1 MSNGKT
7 GQVSMVRDGIKYTGY
22 YFIEDD
28 VIKVSTETGT
38 MSRPLR
44 GMPAKE
50 LAAQLLAKL
59 VHEEIKSL
67 K

>member
-7 GQVSMVRDGIKYTGY
+7 GQVSMERDGVKYVGY
-22 YFIEDD
+22 YFIEND

-38 MSRPLR
+38 MSRPIR

-50 LAAQLLAKL
+50 LAQQLLAKL

-67 K
+67 R

>member
-1 MSNGKT
+1 
-7 GQVSMVRDGIKYTGY
+7 MVRDGVKYLGY
-22 YFIEDD
+22 YFVEDG

-38 MSRPLR
+38 LSRPIR
-44 GMPAKE
+44 NTPVKE
-50 LAAQLLAKL
+50 LAQQLLAKL

>member
-1 MSNGKT
+1 MI
-7 GQVSMVRDGIKYTGY
+7 RDGVKYVGY

-38 MSRPLR
+38 LSRPIR
-44 GMPAKE
+44 NTPVKE
-50 LAAQLLAKL
+50 LASQLLAKL

>member
-1 MSNGKT
+1 
-7 GQVSMVRDGIKYTGY
+7 MVRDGVRYVGY
-22 YFIEDD
+22 YTVEND

-38 MSRPLR
+38 LSRPIR
-44 GMPAKE
+44 GMPAQE
-50 LAAQLLAKL
+50 LASQLLAKL

>member
-1 MSNGKT
+1 MSSGKT
-7 GQVSMVRDGIKYTGY
+7 GQVSMMRDGVKYVGY

-38 MSRPLR
+38 MSRPIR
-44 GMPAKE
+44 NTPVKE
-50 LAAQLLAKL
+50 LASQLLAKL

>member
-1 MSNGKT
+1 MAGGNR
-7 GQVSMVRDGIKYTGY
+7 GQVSMVRDGVKYLGY
-22 YFIEDD
+22 YFVEDG

-38 MSRPLR
+38 LSRPIR
-44 GMPAKE
+44 GTPVKE
-50 LAAQLLAKL
+50 LAQQLLAKL

>member
-7 GQVSMVRDGIKYTGY
+7 GQVSMMRDGVKYVGGY
-22 YFIEDD
+22 VIEDD
-28 VIKVSTETGT
+28 VMKVSTETGT
-38 MSRPLR
+38 MSRPIR

-50 LAAQLLAKL
+50 LATQLLAKL
-59 VHEEIKSL
+59 VNDEIKSL

>member
-1 MSNGKT
+1 MASGNR
-7 GQVSMVRDGIKYTGY
+7 GQVSMVRDGVKYLGY
-22 YFIEDD
+22 YFVEDG

-38 MSRPLR
+38 LSRPVR
-44 GMPAKE
+44 NTPVKE
-50 LAAQLLAKL
+50 LAQQLLAKL